1 MSDATPT
8 FQLCV
13 FSCGGPAWA
22 DQLTL
27 TASHVDAALLE
38 AWVMLAVWDRASDD
52 PGAGGY
58 RAYLRGGDGT
68 CIDMVR

>member
-27 TASHVDAALLE
+27 TASHVDAVSVSAT
-38 AWVMLAVWDRASDD
+38 
-52 PGAGGY
+52 GY
-58 RAYLRGGDGT
+58 RLFARRSDAVDFARG
-68 CIDMVR
+68 VRS